1 MPDPKKGSK
10 ISLTP
15 HFDFFEVNH
24 NRPFF
29 GGSGIITEGSIMIAK
44 LVILTYV
51 VGSGI
56 ISWRGLLSSKMM
68 LDPNIR
74 RAPCTPFQ
82 TLSS

>member
-51 VGSGI
+51 VVWNHQLKGSTI
-56 ISWRGLLSSKMM
+56 IENDVRPHLPENPLVLHFRPLSS
-68 LDPNIR
+68 
-74 RAPCTPFQ
+74 
-82 TLSS
+82 